1 MAVKDSVRKVDSTVE
16 RKDSC
21 MSSVEIVILV
31 LKEHKTTFLEDTLP
45 ERISPTMMNGKSP
58 LK

>member
-1 MAVKDSVRKVDSTVE
+1 MRKVDTPVE

-21 MSSVEIVILV
+21 MTSVEIIILV
-31 LKEHKTTFLEDTLP
+31 LKQHMTTFLEDILP
-45 ERISPTMMNGKSP
+45 ERISPTMMTGKSL

>member
-1 MAVKDSVRKVDSTVE
+1 MAVKDSVIKVDSTVE

-21 MSSVEIVILV
+21 MSSIEIIILV
-31 LKEHKTTFLEDTLP
+31 MKEYKTTFLEDIIP
-45 ERISPTMMNGKSP
+45 ERISPTMMTGKSP

>member
-1 MAVKDSVRKVDSTVE
+1 M
-16 RKDSC
+16 C
-21 MSSVEIVILV
+21 SVEIIILV

-58 LK
+58 LKQMQYPSKKG

>member
-1 MAVKDSVRKVDSTVE
+1 MVVKDSVRKVDSTVE

-21 MSSVEIVILV
+21 MSSVEIIILV

-45 ERISPTMMNGKSP
+45 ERISRTMMTGKSP